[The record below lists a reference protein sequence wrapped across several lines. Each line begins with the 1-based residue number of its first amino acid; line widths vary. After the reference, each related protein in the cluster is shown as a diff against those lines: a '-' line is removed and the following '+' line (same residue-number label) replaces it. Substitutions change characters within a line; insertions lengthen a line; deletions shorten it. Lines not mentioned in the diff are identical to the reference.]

1 MSESIKALEIE
12 TSILLT
18 LAFANNT
25 ILSFLSFFFLVIDL
39 YVLIPAVFAQISN
52 LIAEIVT
59 PIGVPSTEVK
69 ADQN

>member
-12 TSILLT
+12 TSILFT

-59 PIGVPSTEVK
+59 PRGVPSTEVK